1 MVFFV
6 AQNYSQKEVK
16 KANKSFSERR
26 ERMEKKEN
34 SFSQKIGGV
43 NFIVNIRAAEDAVQ
57 EAEEFIKDLIT
68 KDTLTEE
75 NNED

>member
-1 MVFFV
+1 
-6 AQNYSQKEVK
+6 
-16 KANKSFSERR
+16 
-26 ERMEKKEN
+26 MEKKEN